1 MFVPSSVDRCL
12 GYFYLLIIEVQLI
25 YNVVLVS
32 EVQHNQDFFF
42 LFPCLKR
49 DQAETKFSTSD
60 RNETASSFFL
70 AYHIILS

>member
-1 MFVPSSVDRCL
+1 M
-12 GYFYLLIIEVQLI
+12 EVQLI
-25 YNVVLVS
+25 YSVVLVS
-32 EVQHNQDFFF
+32 EVQQSQNFFF

-70 AYHIILS
+70 AYHDILS